1 MISSKT
7 PFERDPILGQSNWR
21 SDPLGQ
27 SVSQGFIQSEL
38 IDESSGITDP
48 LTAEAEVVITLDE
61 HEAAI
66 SKAEAQAFEQG
77 YQQALSE
84 YKAETELNT
93 QHLNALLSALEQA
106 MEDKDALQAPLRKL
120 SLKLAELLVQ
130 KELSTSP
137 AAIENLIATA
147 LDALEM
153 DENYRIGV
161 TVHPADLELLREYK
175 EQDTQIVLSAD
186 GTLHRGSV
194 KVSAGDLAVDNLF
207 EQRLADL
214 QGQLNLVQ
222 SDPLRQPSTTNAP
235 APATQSRLGDGTS
248 LLDLAEGPKPTTTF
262 DENWP

>member
-27 SVSQGFIQSEL
+27 PAKQRFIQGEL
-38 IDESSGITDP
+38 VDESGGTGDP
-48 LTAEAEVVITLDE
+48 LTAEAEAVITLDE

-66 SKAEAQAFEQG
+66 SKVEAQAYEQG
-77 YQQALSE
+77 YQQALVE
-84 YKAETELNT
+84 FKAETELKT
-93 QHLNALLSALEQA
+93 QRFKALCSALEQG
-106 MEDKDALQAPLRKL
+106 MEDRDALQAPLRKL

-137 AAIENLIATA
+137 VAIENLVATA

-153 DENYRIGV
+153 DENYRIEL
-161 TVHPADLELLREYK
+161 TVHPADLELLREYG
-175 EQDTQIVLSAD
+175 EQETQIILSAD
-186 GTLHRGSV
+186 TTLYRGSV

-214 QGQLNLVQ
+214 QAQLNLAQ
-222 SDPLRQPSTTNAP
+222 SEPLPQPSTTNAP
-235 APATQSRLGDGTS
+235 TSAARSPLGDGTP
-248 LLDLAEGPKPTTTF
+248 LLDLTEGPKPTTTF

>member
-7 PFERDPILGQSNWR
+7 SFERDPILGQSNWR

-27 SVSQGFIQSEL
+27 PLTQGFIQGEL
-38 IDESSGITDP
+38 VDESSGSGDP
-48 LTAEAEVVITLDE
+48 LTAEAEAVITLDE

-77 YQQALSE
+77 YQKALAE
-84 YKAETELNT
+84 LKAETELKT
-93 QHLNALLSALEQA
+93 QQLSALCSALEQA

-137 AAIENLIATA
+137 AAIENLVATA
-147 LDALEM
+147 LNALET
-153 DENYRIGV
+153 DENYRIDV
-161 TVHPADLELLREYK
+161 TVHPADLELLREYSGQ
-175 EQDTQIVLSAD
+175 ETQIALSAD
-186 GTLHRGSV
+186 ATLHRGSV
-194 KVSAGDLAVDNLF
+194 RVSAGDLAVDSLF

-214 QGQLNLVQ
+214 QAQLNIPQ
-222 SDPLRQPSTTNAP
+222 SEPLPQPSATNTP
-235 APATQSRLGDGTS
+235 ASVAQSPLGDGTPP
-248 LLDLAEGPKPTTTF
+248 LDLTEGPKPTTIF